1 MSAADRS
8 RKSVASHR
16 NMGGKWNRYRS
27 TIDDIFYDTKSQT
40 VLIDTCLKAF
50 VLRLPSVSNKVY

>member
-16 NMGGKWNRYRS
+16 NMGEKWHRYRS

-40 VLIDTCLKAF
+40 VFNRYLFKSFRITFNECFK
-50 VLRLPSVSNKVY
+50 